1 MYRMLIS
8 VLAWGEKKRRC
19 FLHGQIEISYYVQRF
34 NQCLFP
40 TRPPPCQSIIPFDRF
55 FHGQTIASDHNYICT
70 VSIRINFF

>member
-1 MYRMLIS
+1 MLVMYRMLIS

-34 NQCLFP
+34 NQCLSP
-40 TRPPPCQSIIPFDRF
+40 TRPPHVR
-55 FHGQTIASDHNYICT
+55 